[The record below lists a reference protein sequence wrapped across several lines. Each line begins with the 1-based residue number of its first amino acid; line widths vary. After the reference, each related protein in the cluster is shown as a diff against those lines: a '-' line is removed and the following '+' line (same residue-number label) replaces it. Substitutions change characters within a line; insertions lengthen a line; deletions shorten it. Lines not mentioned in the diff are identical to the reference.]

1 MPKILASNLPSA
13 APRAGAAADLSS
25 PLLSTSN
32 KASRKD
38 RAGGAFDD
46 LLTGARKR
54 EAASQTKTDESQ
66 RNDSSRAKPT
76 KESRN
81 ADDASDEQS
90 PEDVRDVRESK
101 ATESKRSA
109 GKTQKKTKDSQD
121 QAADAA
127 DEASATEA
135 QDAEAVDKSKA
146 AATDDAS
153 TTDDAADDDSTEVAA
168 HDKAKD
174 AGDETVDGELD
185 PAQLAVLLQHPS
197 AAAEPG
203 DVSAPC
209 ADGENVDG
217 NSSTSTDPTGQLA
230 AQLAHAGGNRVARP
244 SAHAAATR
252 AGAAAAAN
260 AAGPDAAAP
269 KLGDAPAVKP
279 AGTAAQAA
287 ANAASSVEALDGVES
302 KATDSATS
310 ASASHATAPG
320 ATAGAA
326 HALEAAIDQQ
336 ASAQHAQAKP
346 AAGAAD
352 HPQQQNVAPEVRF
365 AEDNHDNIVSGVR
378 GQLMPNG
385 GTMRIRLDPPE
396 LGPLAVTVR
405 LRNGVMEAS
414 FEASSD
420 EAAKLLSHSL
430 GSLKTSLESQGVN
443 VERLHVQQAPK
454 SEQAS
459 SQGDDRDGGGQQ
471 QGQQR
476 DLQQEQQARQEHQRR
491 EMIRRMWRKLRG
503 VDDPLDMVA

>member
-1 MPKILASNLPSA
+1 MPKILASSLPSA
-13 APRAGAAADLSS
+13 APRAGAADLSS
-25 PLLSTSN
+25 QLLSTSN

-54 EAASQTKTDESQ
+54 EAASQPKPDESQ
-66 RNDSSRAKPT
+66 RTNSSRPKSA
-76 KESRN
+76 KESS
-81 ADDASDEQS
+81 ADEASDERS
-90 PEDVRDVRESK
+90 SEEVGDARESK
-101 ATESKRSA
+101 ATESKRST
-109 GKTQKKTKDSQD
+109 GKPQKKSKDSQE
-121 QAADAA
+121 QAVDPADDGSTVEAKDADSA
-127 DEASATEA
+127 DESKTVAT
-135 QDAEAVDKSKA
+135 DDA
-146 AATDDAS
+146 AATDAG
-153 TTDDAADDDSTEVAA
+153 DDESTEIAA

-174 AGDETVDGELD
+174 AGDEPEDGELD
-185 PAQLAVLLQHPS
+185 PAQLAVLLQHRTATESNSASDPS
-197 AAAEPG
+197 AGGESQDG
-203 DVSAPC
+203 DPSG
-209 ADGENVDG
+209 ADPVGEF
-217 NSSTSTDPTGQLA
+217 A
-230 AQLAHAGGNRVARP
+230 AQLAPAGNRVARA
-244 SAHAAATR
+244 SAHVTAKSPATVVP
-252 AGAAAAAN
+252 N
-260 AAGPDAAAP
+260 AAGADAAAAP
-269 KLGDAPAVKP
+269 KLGQAPAVKAQG
-279 AGTAAQAA
+279 AGAATAASD
-287 ANAASSVEALDGVES
+287 AASSVEALDDDSEA
-302 KATDSATS
+302 KAAADAGTATS
-310 ASASHATAPG
+310 AAHA
-320 ATAGAA
+320 ATPDAAAGAA

-336 ASAQHAQAKP
+336 AAAQHAQAKP
-346 AAGAAD
+346 DATSTTQ
-352 HPQQQNVAPEVRF
+352 PQQQQDLAPEVRF
-365 AEDNHDNIVSGVR
+365 ADDNHDNIVSGVR

-454 SEQAS
+454 SEQTS